1 MKNLKYALILFVSLA
16 LNSCGDDNN
25 TPSYILSNANI
36 AGSYDIAN
44 LDIST
49 NITTTTNSIP
59 ITVATASTVGNLFKV
74 DVEMF
79 ANGTYTMV
87 GSYTTTYKLTPVV
100 GSATEIEDIVNID
113 NSGEFTINTAN
124 NTITFS
130 NGLLEDLSGTLEVQ
144 VFNENSFNLYQEVD
158 VNVLN
163 NVEAIT
169 TNIGF
174 VRK

>member
-1 MKNLKYALILFVSLA
+1 MKNLKFILFLCISVTIL
-16 LNSCGDDNN
+16 SCGDDNN
-25 TPSYILSNANI
+25 TPSYVLSNENI

-44 LDIST
+44 LNIST

-100 GSATEIEDIVNID
+100 GNATEIEDIVNID
-113 NSGEFTINTAN
+113 NSGNFTINTTS

-130 NGLLEDLSGTLEVQ
+130 NGLLEDLSGTFEVQ

-174 VRK
+174 TRK